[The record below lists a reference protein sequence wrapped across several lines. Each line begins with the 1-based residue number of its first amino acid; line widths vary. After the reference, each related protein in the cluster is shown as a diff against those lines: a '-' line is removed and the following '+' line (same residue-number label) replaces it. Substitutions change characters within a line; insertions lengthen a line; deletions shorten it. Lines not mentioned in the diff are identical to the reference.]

1 MRTNLAATLALATI
15 LLTVTSSA
23 QDYLVRPVPAV
34 LARDSNTTF
43 LVNLTAAKSRADF
56 ALGNP
61 QLTLSPSGFVAGGGY
76 KGPIG
81 FATTGNFAANAWT
94 VEMIVRIPYDS
105 GTLDP
110 IMLGTWTEDRKS
122 TRLNS
127 SHLVISYAVF
137 CLKKK
142 KKKTSSL
149 LTTVTQ

>member
-34 LARDSNTTF
+34 LTRDSNTTF
-43 LVNLTAAKSRADF
+43 LVDLTATKSRADF

-61 QLTLSPSGFVAGGGY
+61 QLTLSPSGFVAGGY

-81 FATTGNFAANAWT
+81 FATAGNFATNAWT

-105 GTLDP
+105 GSLDP
-110 IMLGTWTEDRKS
+110 IMLGAWTDTTLQFTYE
-122 TRLNS
+122 
-127 SHLVISYAVF
+127 LVLQKGAG
-137 CLKKK
+137 
-142 KKKTSSL
+142 
-149 LTTVTQ
+149 